1 MAGTDEPY
9 VLAAVAYRPIPALR
23 ILPNVVATI
32 PDGSCPT
39 AWPALLSPPGS
50 SPPLPMNFFSFLTGS
65 RPPLVDRALNELGMM
80 LDVADTMFAA
90 ATNCLLDNENL
101 HIDLA
106 EQDEKVNQ
114 GEMTVRRAV
123 LEHMVSDPKVET
135 SFSLLLVSI
144 VQDAERC
151 GDLAKSIAKASDL
164 ADGPRMGRHVDAL
177 RPIRDRVQATFPRV
191 RRSFIVGDAGV
202 GRAIMEEHD
211 QTKQDV
217 ADFLRDLAAADDLT
231 SNEAVVMAIGSRMIG
246 RTSSHLSNIISAV
259 ALPFDQVRNSPS

>member
-1 MAGTDEPY
+1 
-9 VLAAVAYRPIPALR
+9 
-23 ILPNVVATI
+23 
-32 PDGSCPT
+32 
-39 AWPALLSPPGS
+39 
-50 SPPLPMNFFSFLTGS
+50 MNFFNFLTGS
-65 RPPLVDRALNELGMM
+65 RPPLVDRAINELGEM
-80 LDVADTMFAA
+80 LDTADMMFAA
-90 ATNCLLDNENL
+90 ATNCLLDNEGL

-106 EQDEKVNQ
+106 ELDEQINK
-114 GEMTVRRAV
+114 GEMTVRRSV

-164 ADGPRMGRHVDAL
+164 AVGPRMGRHVDAL
-177 RPIRDRVQATFPRV
+177 RPIRDRVLATFPRV

-202 GRAIMEEHD
+202 GRAIMQEHS
-211 QTKQDV
+211 QTKADV
-217 ADFLRDLAAADDLT
+217 ADFLKDLASADDVT
-231 SNEAVVMAIGSRMIG
+231 SNEAVVLSVSSRMIG